1 MAQGAEDA
9 HHPDLLPAHVGLEQ
23 AHDEPAQHPAGQ
35 TVQHAHDIADDE
47 IAQDDP
53 HHENGA
59 SLPAAQGPDGKEG
72 NYVGDAQLHA
82 GDGDGEGDLGLN
94 EKDDHGD
101 GREHGHG
108 GEFSDIHYDTPSSWD
123 DVPLSMTWM
132 TRRLGRQAM
141 GEAVWSV
148 GPVRT
153 QTWSGQLASE
163 TRTLPSAMTTILYPP
178 S

>member
-1 MAQGAEDA
+1 MRMA
-9 HHPDLLPAHVGLEQ
+9 
-23 AHDEPAQHPAGQ
+23 
-35 TVQHAHDIADDE
+35 
-47 IAQDDP
+47 
-53 HHENGA
+53 A
-59 SLPAAQGPDGKEG
+59 SLPGRPRVQMAKRVITLAMPSFTPGMAMGR
-72 NYVGDAQLHA
+72 
-82 GDGDGEGDLGLN
+82 GDLGLN

-153 QTWSGQLASE
+153 QIWSGSWPRRPAPCRLQ
-163 TRTLPSAMTTILYPP
+163 
-178 S
+178 